1 MVAAR
6 SLRASS
12 AVLALAFLCAGCETV
27 PEPSAF
33 REELPVPPEWA
44 EWAAAKP
51 VADTDWVATFGDAA
65 LGAVVG
71 EALQEN
77 RDLGRLVARVRSAEA
92 EAKIAGAGAMP
103 QINGTFDASR
113 NQNNFIGFPI
123 GGFGGSGGGDTGVFS
138 TRFNTFGLG
147 LGMRWELDLWGRVR
161 AGKRAALSQLHA
173 SRADYAAAQ
182 LSLAGQTAR
191 GWFGLVAAREQVALA
206 RQALEVFQATER
218 TIEGE
223 FREGIVVAGRDLGT
237 ELSLARVDVAT
248 ARSNLA
254 AREAELP
261 RLQRLL
267 EVLLGRYPEG
277 ALGSAS
283 RLPDVP
289 GHPPAGIPADVLDR
303 RPDLVAAE
311 RRLVAADKRV
321 LEAKRSLLPAVALTG
336 SLGTSTPEL
345 ADILNGDFFVWNVAN
360 NLTQPLLDGQRLLQ
374 VVQARK
380 ADVDLA
386 RAEYEQAV
394 LVAFQEVEDALAA
407 DRYLARQVVAL
418 AESVRLAE
426 DALVRARQSYADGVG
441 DALSML
447 NAQQRLI
454 AARSSWIDVKRRRLE
469 NRIDLHLALGGNFG
483 KEAPAADAG
492 RSFSAPAAGE

>member
-1 MVAAR
+1 LAW
-6 SLRASS
+6 
-12 AVLALAFLCAGCETV
+12 VLAGCETV

-44 EWAAAKP
+44 ERAAAKP
-51 VADTDWVATFGDAA
+51 VADTDWVGTFGDAA
-65 LGAVVG
+65 LGAVVE
-71 EALQEN
+71 EALREN

-92 EAKIAGAGAMP
+92 EAKIAGAGALP
-103 QINGTFDASR
+103 QVNGTFDATRS
-113 NQNNFIGFPI
+113 QNNFIGFPI
-123 GGFGGSGGGDTGVFS
+123 GDFGGGPGSGGGGGGESGVFS
-138 TRFNTFGLG
+138 TRFNTFGLA

-161 AGKRAALSQLHA
+161 AGKRAALSQLQA
-173 SRADYAAAQ
+173 SRADYAAAR

-191 GWFGLVAAREQVALA
+191 AWFGLVAAREQAALA
-206 RQALEVFQATER
+206 RQALEVFQSTER

-223 FREGIVVAGRDLGT
+223 FREGIAVPGRDLGS

-277 ALGSAS
+277 ALATAS

-289 GHPPAGIPADVLDR
+289 GHPPAGIPAEVLDR

-321 LEAKRSLLPAVALTG
+321 LEAKRSLLPAVSLTG
-336 SLGTSTPEL
+336 SLGTSTPEV

-394 LVAFQEVEDALAA
+394 LTAFQEVEDALAA
-407 DRYLARQVVAL
+407 DRYLARQGAAL

-426 DALVRARQSYADGVG
+426 DALVRARKAYADGVG
-441 DALSML
+441 DALTML

-454 AARSSWIDVKRRRLE
+454 AARSSWIDVKRHRLE
-469 NRIDLHLALGGNFG
+469 NRINLHLALGGNFG

-492 RSFSAPAAGE
+492 RKGPGKAAAE